1 MFVSLS
7 AAQSPALFAQ
17 EQDKPA
23 NTHEISVTSVPAPLG
38 GTSPQLLPTS
48 QDEFHNMLRGGLTVG
63 ALYDDNAIIANTQGS
78 EYQYSISPSLAL
90 QQTRPHT
97 AWSLDYRGGFTIEHT
112 PLETGVS
119 VQNATSATADFQHL
133 LSRRLLLELRE
144 DYMRTNVLFGYT
156 TETQSVAPLS
166 GAGQLNS
173 FIAIPAATRTVE
185 VSSGSLTYQLT
196 RHSSMGFSGSYSIQ
210 RFRDVAVAPGVAL
223 SLIDTKTATGRGFY
237 VLEISRRQKIGFE
250 YQLQDLRFQGN
261 VARTVDQTVF
271 AFDEIALTTNMTLT
285 LYAGPDQAH
294 AHNNILLLGSNQSTS
309 IVPLVKDNLSPAGGA
324 MFTWRGKFAA
334 LRLSGQRVV
343 TDGSGSTGAVR
354 STNASAE
361 LQKDF
366 TNRWNLGLRYLY
378 SDGRLLMDA
387 TNTGNSRITFH
398 QGSLILERRLSERM
412 VVRGL
417 YTRLQ
422 QESGGTPAPLT
433 TGNHNRVALELAYQF
448 ARPLGR

>member
-1 MFVSLS
+1 M
-7 AAQSPALFAQ
+7 AQSPALIAQ
-17 EQDKPA
+17 QQDTPA
-23 NTHEISVTSVPAPLG
+23 KAHDISITAVPAPLG

-48 QDEFHNMLRGGLTVG
+48 QGEVHNVLRGGLTLG
-63 ALYDDNAIIANTQGS
+63 ALYDDNAVIANTQGS

-119 VQNATSATADFQHL
+119 VQNATSATADLQHL
-133 LSRRLLLELRE
+133 FSPRLLLELRE
-144 DYMRTNVLFGYT
+144 DYLRTNVLFGYT
-156 TETQSVAPLS
+156 TETQSVSALS
-166 GAGQLNS
+166 GPGQLNS
-173 FIAIPAATRTVE
+173 FIAIPAATRTVD
-185 VSSGSLTYQLT
+185 VSTGNLTYQLT
-196 RHSSMGFSGSYSIQ
+196 QHSSMGFSGSYSIQ

-223 SLIDTKTATGRGFY
+223 SLIDTRTATGRGFY
-237 VLEISRRQKIGFE
+237 ALEISRRNKIGFE

-261 VARTVDQTVF
+261 IARTVDQTIF
-271 AFDEIALTTNMTLT
+271 AFEEIALTNSMTLT
-285 LYAGPDQAH
+285 LYGGPDRTH

-309 IVPLVKDNLSPAGGA
+309 VVPMVNDNLSPAGGA
-324 MFTWRGKFAA
+324 MFTLRGKFVA
-334 LRLSGQRVV
+334 LRLSGQRIV

-361 LQKDF
+361 FRRDF

-378 SDGRLLMDA
+378 SDGRLLVDA
-387 TNTGNSRITFH
+387 ANAGNSRITFH
-398 QGSLILERRLSERM
+398 QGSLILERRLSERL

-422 QESGGTPAPLT
+422 QESAGTPAALT
-433 TGNHNRVALELAYQF
+433 TGNHNRVAVELAYQF
-448 ARPLGR
+448 ARPVGR